1 MGGKN
6 VNKMLTLLQIVSEL
20 FTFLGG
26 ERMNSKQTEIIEYLK
41 RNNGILSYREVK
53 EAGLSYRTYRKMIEQ
68 EELEPLGK
76 GLYGLAE
83 YYMDDWYLIQLRNPK
98 GVYALDTAL
107 WLHGLSITVPFEK
120 TMMFPYGVN
129 TSTIKQAQ
137 EVKPV
142 VTRTNFDV
150 GIVEIERQKGQQ
162 IRIYEIERTLVECLR
177 PVYKMDV
184 QLIAQAFKLYF
195 QKYSVNYQK
204 LMYYAKLFRVTDKIY
219 SYIEVLS

>member
-1 MGGKN
+1 
-6 VNKMLTLLQIVSEL
+6 
-20 FTFLGG
+20 
-26 ERMNSKQTEIIEYLK
+26 MNPKQTEILEYLK
-41 RNNGILSYREVK
+41 RNYGILSYRDVK

-68 EELEPLGK
+68 ELLEPLGN
-76 GLYGLAE
+76 GLYGLTDN
-83 YYMDDWYLIQLRNPK
+83 YMDDWYLIQLRNPK

-107 WLHGLSITVPFEK
+107 WLHGLSVTVPFEK

-150 GIVEIERQKGQQ
+150 GIVEIERQKGQR

-195 QKYSVNYQK
+195 QKHSVNYQK

>member
-1 MGGKN
+1 
-6 VNKMLTLLQIVSEL
+6 MLTLSQLVSEL

-26 ERMNSKQTEIIEYLK
+26 ERMNPKQTEIIEYLK

-68 EELEPLGK
+68 ELLEPLGN
-76 GLYGLAE
+76 GLYGLTDN
-83 YYMDDWYLIQLRNPK
+83 YMDDWYLIQLRNPK

-107 WLHGLSITVPFEK
+107 WLHGLSLTVPFEK

-142 VTRTNFDV
+142 VTRTTFDV
-150 GIVEIERQKGQQ
+150 GIVEIERQKGQR

>member
-1 MGGKN
+1 
-6 VNKMLTLLQIVSEL
+6 MLTLLQHVSEL

-26 ERMNSKQTEIIEYLK
+26 ERMNSKQTEIMEYLK

-107 WLHGLSITVPFEK
+107 WLHGLSLTVPFEK

-150 GIVEIERQKGQQ
+150 GIVEIERQKGQR

-195 QKYSVNYQK
+195 QKYSVNFQK

>member
-1 MGGKN
+1 
-6 VNKMLTLLQIVSEL
+6 
-20 FTFLGG
+20 
-26 ERMNSKQTEIIEYLK
+26 MNPKQKEILEYLK
-41 RNNGILSYREVK
+41 KNNGILSYREVK

-68 EELEPLGK
+68 QILEPLGN
-76 GLYGLAE
+76 GLYGLADC
-83 YYMDDWYLIQLRNPK
+83 YMDEWYLIQLRNPK
-98 GVYALDTAL
+98 GIYALDTAL

-129 TSTIKQAQ
+129 TTVIKQSQ

-142 VTRTNFDV
+142 VTRTNFEV
-150 GIVEIERQKGQQ
+150 GIVEIERQKGQR

-204 LMYYAKLFRVTDKIY
+204 LIHYAYLFKVTDKIY

>member
-1 MGGKN
+1 
-6 VNKMLTLLQIVSEL
+6 MLTLLQIVSEL

-107 WLHGLSITVPFEK
+107 WLHGLSLTVPFEK

-150 GIVEIERQKGQQ
+150 GIVEIERQKGQR

>member
-1 MGGKN
+1 
-6 VNKMLTLLQIVSEL
+6 
-20 FTFLGG
+20 
-26 ERMNSKQTEIIEYLK
+26 MNPKQTEILEYLK

-68 EELEPLGK
+68 QVLEPLGN
-76 GLYGLAE
+76 GLYGLADN
-83 YYMDDWYLIQLRNPK
+83 YMDEWYLIQLRNPK

-107 WLHGLSITVPFEK
+107 WLHGLSLTVPFEK
-120 TMMFPYGVN
+120 TMMFLYGVN

-150 GIVEIERQKGQQ
+150 GIVEIERQKGQR

>member
-1 MGGKN
+1 
-6 VNKMLTLLQIVSEL
+6 
-20 FTFLGG
+20 
-26 ERMNSKQTEIIEYLK
+26 MNPKQTEIIEYLK
-41 RNNGILSYREVK
+41 RNNDTLSYREVR

-68 EELEPLGK
+68 EILEPLGN
-76 GLYGLAE
+76 GLYGLAD

-107 WLHGLSITVPFEK
+107 WLHGLSLTVPFEK
-120 TMMFPYGVN
+120 AMMFPYGVN

-150 GIVEIERQKGQQ
+150 GIVEIERQKGQR

-195 QKYSVNYQK
+195 QKNSVNYQK
-204 LMYYAKLFRVTDKIY
+204 LIHYAKLFKVTDKIY

>member
-1 MGGKN
+1 
-6 VNKMLTLLQIVSEL
+6 MLTLLQIVSEL

-107 WLHGLSITVPFEK
+107 WLHGLSLTVPFEK

-162 IRIYEIERTLVECLR
+162 ILIYEIERTLVECLR

>member
-1 MGGKN
+1 
-6 VNKMLTLLQIVSEL
+6 MLTLLQIVSEL

-53 EAGLSYRTYRKMIEQ
+53 EAGLSYRTYRKMIEK

-107 WLHGLSITVPFEK
+107 WLHGLSLTVPFEK

>member
-1 MGGKN
+1 
-6 VNKMLTLLQIVSEL
+6 MLTLLQIVSEL

-68 EELEPLGK
+68 QVLESLGN
-76 GLYGLAE
+76 GLYGLANN
-83 YYMDDWYLIQLRNPK
+83 YMDEWYLIQLRNPK

-107 WLHGLSITVPFEK
+107 WLHGLSLTVPFEK

-150 GIVEIERQKGQQ
+150 GIVEIERQKGQR

-195 QKYSVNYQK
+195 QKHSVNYQK

>member
-1 MGGKN
+1 
-6 VNKMLTLLQIVSEL
+6 
-20 FTFLGG
+20 
-26 ERMNSKQTEIIEYLK
+26 MNPKQKEIMEYLK

-68 EELEPLGK
+68 QVLEPLGN
-76 GLYGLAE
+76 GLYGMADC
-83 YYMDDWYLIQLRNPK
+83 YMDDWYLVQLRNPK
-98 GVYALDTAL
+98 GIYALDTAL
-107 WLHGLSITVPFEK
+107 WLYGLSLTVPFEK

-150 GIVEIERQKGQQ
+150 GIVDIERQKGQR

-195 QKYSVNYQK
+195 QKYPVNYQK
-204 LMYYAKLFRVTDKIY
+204 LIYYAKLFKVTDKIY

>member
-1 MGGKN
+1 
-6 VNKMLTLLQIVSEL
+6 MLTLLQIVSEL

-53 EAGLSYRTYRKMIEQ
+53 E
-68 EELEPLGK
+68 
-76 GLYGLAE
+76 

-107 WLHGLSITVPFEK
+107 WLHGLSLTVPFEK

-184 QLIAQAFKLYF
+184 QLIAQAFNLYF

>member
-1 MGGKN
+1 
-6 VNKMLTLLQIVSEL
+6 
-20 FTFLGG
+20 
-26 ERMNSKQTEIIEYLK
+26 MNPKQKEIMEYLK

-68 EELEPLGK
+68 QILEPLGN
-76 GLYGLAE
+76 GLYGLADC
-83 YYMDDWYLIQLRNPK
+83 YMDEWYLIQLRNLK
-98 GVYALDTAL
+98 GIYALDTAL

-129 TSTIKQAQ
+129 TTVIKQSQ

-142 VTRTNFDV
+142 VTRTNFEV
-150 GIVEIERQKGQQ
+150 GIVEIERQKGQR
-162 IRIYEIERTLVECLR
+162 IHIYEIERTLVECLR
-177 PVYKMDV
+177 PVYKIDV

-204 LMYYAKLFRVTDKIY
+204 LMHYAKLFKVTDKIY

>member
-1 MGGKN
+1 ML
-6 VNKMLTLLQIVSEL
+6 VNRVRFI
-20 FTFLGG
+20 GG
-26 ERMNSKQTEIIEYLK
+26 ERMNPKQTEIIEYLK
-41 RNNGILSYREVK
+41 RNNGIISYREVK

-68 EELEPLGK
+68 EELEPLGN
-76 GLYGLAE
+76 GLYGLTDN
-83 YYMDDWYLIQLRNPK
+83 YMDDWYLIQLRNPK

-107 WLHGLSITVPFEK
+107 WLHGLSLTVPFEK

-129 TSTIKQAQ
+129 TSTIRQAQ

-204 LMYYAKLFRVTDKIY
+204 LMHYAKLFRVTDKIY

>member
-1 MGGKN
+1 
-6 VNKMLTLLQIVSEL
+6 MLAKSLRFER
-20 FTFLGG
+20 G
-26 ERMNSKQTEIIEYLK
+26 ERMNPKQKEIMEYLK

-53 EAGLSYRTYRKMIEQ
+53 EARLSYRTYRKMIEQ
-68 EELEPLGK
+68 QVLEPLGN
-76 GLYGLAE
+76 GLYGMADC
-83 YYMDDWYLIQLRNPK
+83 YMDDWYLVQLRNPK
-98 GVYALDTAL
+98 GIYALDTAL
-107 WLHGLSITVPFEK
+107 WLHGLSLTVPFEK

>member
-1 MGGKN
+1 
-6 VNKMLTLLQIVSEL
+6 MLTLLQIVSEL

-107 WLHGLSITVPFEK
+107 WLHGLSLTVPFEK

-150 GIVEIERQKGQQ
+150 GIVEIERQKGQR

-195 QKYSVNYQK
+195 QKHSVNYQK

>member
-1 MGGKN
+1 
-6 VNKMLTLLQIVSEL
+6 MLTLLQIVSEL

-107 WLHGLSITVPFEK
+107 WLHGLSLTGPFEK

>member
-1 MGGKN
+1 
-6 VNKMLTLLQIVSEL
+6 
-20 FTFLGG
+20 
-26 ERMNSKQTEIIEYLK
+26 MNPKQTEILEYLK
-41 RNNGILSYREVK
+41 RNNGILSYRDVK

-68 EELEPLGK
+68 ELLEPLGN
-76 GLYGLAE
+76 GLYGLADN
-83 YYMDDWYLIQLRNPK
+83 YMDDWYLIQLRNPK

-107 WLHGLSITVPFEK
+107 WLHGLSLTVPFEK

-150 GIVEIERQKGQQ
+150 GIVEIERQKGQR

-195 QKYSVNYQK
+195 QKYSVNFQK
-204 LMYYAKLFRVTDKIY
+204 LMYYGKLFRVTDKIY

>member
-1 MGGKN
+1 
-6 VNKMLTLLQIVSEL
+6 
-20 FTFLGG
+20 
-26 ERMNSKQTEIIEYLK
+26 MNPKQTEILEYLK
-41 RNNGILSYREVK
+41 RNNGILSYSDVK

-68 EELEPLGK
+68 ELLESLGN
-76 GLYGLAE
+76 GLYGLTDN
-83 YYMDDWYLIQLRNPK
+83 YMDDWYLIQLRNPK

-107 WLHGLSITVPFEK
+107 WLHGLSLTVPFEK

-150 GIVEIERQKGQQ
+150 GIVEIERQKGQR

-195 QKYSVNYQK
+195 QKHSVNYQK